1 MNTKGSGMI
10 EQISQL
16 QTAER
21 SEPGTKGSQSYTE
34 HVNPQWVRLLQ
45 LLQMDARYTRCQG
58 VVLQTE
64 NGDRILDFL
73 SGYCVHNIGHN
84 HPAIISALHE
94 ELDSCG

>member
-1 MNTKGSGMI
+1 MLEQILQSQNTKLTDTENS
-10 EQISQL
+10 S
-16 QTAER
+16 A
-21 SEPGTKGSQSYTE
+21 QSYTE

-73 SGYCVHNIGHN
+73 SG
-84 HPAIISALHE
+84 
-94 ELDSCG
+94 